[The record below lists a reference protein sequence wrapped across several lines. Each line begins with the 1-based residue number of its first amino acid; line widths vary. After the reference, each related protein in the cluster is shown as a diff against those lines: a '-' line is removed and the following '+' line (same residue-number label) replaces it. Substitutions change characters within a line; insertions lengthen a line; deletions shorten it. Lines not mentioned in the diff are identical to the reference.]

1 MDNLQRSEIR
11 KLFPGL
17 LSSELGM
24 PDLAPVDW
32 GVLDYF
38 GWLHPS
44 GHKGFV
50 VLPVNTK
57 FYAMSLRRSVN
68 HDAKPRT
75 RMCSWCHHVYRSRGT
90 ALFSTTVAGSDE
102 RRFIGHHICS
112 NLDCSLRIRNLPS
125 DPPTYLPETLDIKK
139 KIYRLETS
147 VLTFMQRA
155 NVTGKLIDK
164 I

>member
-1 MDNLQRSEIR
+1 MKILERAEIR
-11 KLFPGL
+11 ELFPDL
-17 LSSELGM
+17 LASELGI
-24 PDLAPVDW
+24 PDLKPVDW

-38 GWLHPS
+38 GWVHPS

-50 VLPVNTK
+50 VIPTGNRL
-57 FYAMSLRRSVN
+57 YAMSLRRSIN

-90 ALFSTTVAGSDE
+90 ALFSTTVVGSDE
-102 RRFIGHHICS
+102 RRFIGNHICS
-112 NLDCSLRIRNLPS
+112 SLDCSLRIRNLPS
-125 DPPTYLPETLDIKK
+125 DPPTYLPETLDIRK
-139 KIYRLETS
+139 KIQRLETS
-147 VLTFMQRA
+147 VFAFMRRA

>member
-1 MDNLQRSEIR
+1 MDTLERSEIR

-24 PDLAPVDW
+24 PDLQPVDW

-38 GWLHPS
+38 GWVHPS

-50 VLPVNTK
+50 IIPAGDRL
-57 FYAMSLRRSVN
+57 FSMSLRRSIN
-68 HDAKPRT
+68 YDAKPRS

-90 ALFSTTVAGSDE
+90 ALFSTTVAGSDD
-102 RRFIGHHICS
+102 RRFIGNHICS

-125 DPPTYLPETLDIKK
+125 DPPTYLPETLDIGR
-139 KIYRLETS
+139 KIQRLETS
-147 VLTFMQRA
+147 VLAFMHRA
-155 NVTGKLIDK
+155 NVTGQLIDK